1 MERNWVDVRV
11 SRCAPAAQGILGLEL
26 VAPDGAP
33 LPAFAAGAHVDLEL
47 PNGMVRPYSLLGD
60 DATGGLLAADELI
73 MTNAVRGPQWAAAYR
88 TKRYTHRMALHLVDL
103 LVKSIA

>member
-1 MERNWVDVRV
+1 MQVINLAVTN
-11 SRCAPAAQGILGLEL
+11 GIKVYET
-26 VAPDGAP
+26 
-33 LPAFAAGAHVDLEL
+33 
-47 PNGMVRPYSLLGD
+47 SLNPQN
-60 DATGGLLAADELI
+60 LLAADELI